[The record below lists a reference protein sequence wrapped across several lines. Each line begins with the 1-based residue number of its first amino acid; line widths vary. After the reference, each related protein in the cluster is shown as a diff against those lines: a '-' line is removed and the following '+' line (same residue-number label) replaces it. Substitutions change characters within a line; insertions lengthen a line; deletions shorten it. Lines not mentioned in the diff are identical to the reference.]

1 MKIERLQGKAKRTKP
16 RLGVHPTRIEK
27 DRTVYNRK
35 VKHRGQQGAQGE
47 GHTVTMTGRQR
58 MPFFMHLDI
67 AHGHI
72 A

>member
-1 MKIERLQGKAKRTKP
+1 MNIERIQGKVKRPKP

-27 DRTVYNRK
+27 DRTIYNRK
-35 VKHRGQQGAQGE
+35 VKHRGQQRVQGE
-47 GHTVTMTGRQR
+47 GHTVTMAGRQR
-58 MPFFMHLDI
+58 MPFSMHPEI